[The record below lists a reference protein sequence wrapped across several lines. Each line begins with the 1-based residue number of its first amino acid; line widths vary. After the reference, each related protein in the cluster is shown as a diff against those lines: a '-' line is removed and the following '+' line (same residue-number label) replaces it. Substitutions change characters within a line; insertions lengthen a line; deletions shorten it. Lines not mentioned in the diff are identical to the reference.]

1 MTADTAPDGIMF
13 LKHNSTAADDLV
25 TEEMVLRFAAI
36 ISSRVE
42 HGCGWVDAA
51 TEALR
56 AVAPLIAARQKERDA
71 KKRDDVST
79 EPNVGDALE
88 AERTHL
94 LRLLVEALMT
104 MPPTISLGHKAA
116 YFPDERGVG
125 LPQRIAAAIRARG
138 ETT

>member
-1 MTADTAPDGIMF
+1 
-13 LKHNSTAADDLV
+13 
-25 TEEMVLRFAAI
+25 
-36 ISSRVE
+36 
-42 HGCGWVDAA
+42 
-51 TEALR
+51 
-56 AVAPLIAARQKERDA
+56 
-71 KKRDDVST
+71 VST

-104 MPPTISLGHKAA
+104 MPPTISLGHKAV

-138 ETT
+138 ETPPARRPGEIDWSAMDKD